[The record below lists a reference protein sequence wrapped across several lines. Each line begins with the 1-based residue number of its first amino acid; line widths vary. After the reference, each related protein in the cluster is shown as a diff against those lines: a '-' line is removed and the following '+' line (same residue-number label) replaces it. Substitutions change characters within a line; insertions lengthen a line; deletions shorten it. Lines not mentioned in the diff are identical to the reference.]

1 MLRLIL
7 FEIIR
12 KACQDHFGYTRSK
25 QERVPFCYPHVAPST
40 LDVRARFVFHG
51 SAAAKSTNPLPGF
64 CFMWFFRL
72 LVIRY
77 VFRKYPSRYEQVV
90 QALCESLADPG
101 NASRASDSANLSVV
115 IGSGALAARNA
126 GSGPRGP
133 RSCLSLKIGPALVRR
148 IWRSCPI

>member
-1 MLRLIL
+1 MFNLICLSYLESHFEAL
-7 FEIIR
+7 F
-12 KACQDHFGYTRSK
+12 QSHFCIVPLKNYFPKLPCKVTFRNYFKQLPFK
-25 QERVPFCYPHVAPST
+25 QERVPFCYPHVALST

-90 QALCESLADPG
+90 QALCESLEVLDEPEG
-101 NASRASDSANLSVV
+101 MASM
-115 IGSGALAARNA
+115 
-126 GSGPRGP
+126 
-133 RSCLSLKIGPALVRR
+133 
-148 IWRSCPI
+148 IWIIIV